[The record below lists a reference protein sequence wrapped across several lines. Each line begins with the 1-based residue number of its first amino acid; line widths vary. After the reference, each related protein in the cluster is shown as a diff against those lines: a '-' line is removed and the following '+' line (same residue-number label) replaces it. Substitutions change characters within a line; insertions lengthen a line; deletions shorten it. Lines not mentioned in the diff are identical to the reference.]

1 MPTGSVYAE
10 FFRPEFFRPGFL
22 RAGSACVAWLAL
34 AASALAQT
42 PEERCLLDALRQAA
56 PRTTVEQ
63 LRAGCVEP
71 SAPEPARVAPA
82 PESLPRLPEAG
93 APVVGSTVGV
103 VRDTPQGLSV
113 APVSR
118 SKPIG
123 DSPVRRRIEEEG
135 VLWGERF
142 ALLPH
147 RPNYLLPLSHSFDTP
162 GSAGDEP
169 VQRNEV
175 KFQISFKLPLT
186 PPLYGGRL
194 AVFFGYTGQSW
205 WQAYNSERSS
215 PFREYS
221 HEPEVFASWA
231 PAMQLFGWDWRVA
244 SAGFVHQSNGRSG
257 EFSRSWNRLFAEMLL
272 DRPGP
277 WWIGI
282 RPWWRIPESAKAG
295 PDSPRGDDNPDITR
309 YAGHGELRFGYA
321 GRLQNWTL
329 TMRRSLS
336 DGGKGAVQLDYSR
349 PTGFSPNLRWH
360 VQYFDGYGEN
370 LLDYRT
376 HIRRIGVGVMLND
389 WY

>member
-1 MPTGSVYAE
+1 MPTGLIHAG
-10 FFRPEFFRPGFL
+10 FFRPGFL
-22 RAGSACVAWLAL
+22 RTGSAFVAGLAL
-34 AASALAQT
+34 TAGALAQT
-42 PEERCLLDALRQAA
+42 PEERCLLDALRQAT
-56 PRTTVEQ
+56 PLTTVEQ

-71 SAPEPARVAPA
+71 PTPEPARVAPA
-82 PESLPRLPEAG
+82 PESLAPPPAAG
-93 APVVGSTVGV
+93 GSIAGPTVGV

-118 SKPIG
+118 SKPVG

-135 VLWGERF
+135 VLWSERF

-147 RPNYLLPLSHSFDTP
+147 RPNYLLPFSHSLDTP
-162 GSAGDEP
+162 GTAGAAP

-175 KFQISFKLPLT
+175 KFQVSFKFPLT
-186 PPLYGGRL
+186 PPLYDGRL
-194 AVFFGYTGQSW
+194 AVFFAYTGQSW

-221 HEPEVFASWA
+221 HEPEVFAAWA
-231 PAMQLFGWDWRVA
+231 PAMQLLGWDWRVA
-244 SAGFVHQSNGRSG
+244 SAGFVHQSNGRAG
-257 EFSRSWNRLFAEMLL
+257 EFSRSWNRLFAEALL

-282 RPWWRIPESAKAG
+282 RPWWRIPEDAKPS

-309 YAGHGELRFGYA
+309 YAGHGELRVGYA
-321 GRLQNWTL
+321 GGLHNWTL

-349 PTGFSPNLRWH
+349 PTGISPNLRWH

-376 HIRRIGVGVMLND
+376 RIRRIGLGVMLND

>member
-1 MPTGSVYAE
+1 MPTDSVHA
-10 FFRPEFFRPGFL
+10 GLL
-22 RAGSACVAWLAL
+22 RAGFPGAGIAGIAWLAL

-56 PRTTVEQ
+56 PLTTVEE
-63 LRAGCVEP
+63 LRAGCAGLP
-71 SAPEPARVAPA
+71 APAPARVAPV
-82 PESLPRLPEAG
+82 PESLAPPPEAG
-93 APVVGSTVGV
+93 ETVAGSAVSV

-118 SKPIG
+118 SKPAG

-147 RPNYLLPLSHSFDTP
+147 RPNYLLPFSHSLDAPGTA
-162 GSAGDEP
+162 GSAP

-175 KFQISFKLPLT
+175 KFQISFKFPLT
-186 PPLYGGRL
+186 PPLYDGRL
-194 AVFFGYTGQSW
+194 AAFFAYTGQYW

-221 HEPEVFASWA
+221 HEPEVFVSWA
-231 PAMQLFGWDWRVA
+231 PAMRLLGWDWRMA
-244 SAGFVHQSNGRSG
+244 SAGFVHQSNGRSAG
-257 EFSRSWNRLFAEMLL
+257 FSRSWNRLFAEMLL

-277 WWIGI
+277 WWVAI
-282 RPWWRIPESAKAG
+282 RPWWRIPEDARPD
-295 PDSPRGDDNPDITR
+295 PDSARGDDNPDITR
-309 YAGHGELRFGYA
+309 YAGHGELRAGYA
-321 GRLQNWTL
+321 DGLQNWTL

-360 VQYFDGYGEN
+360 VQYFDGYGES

-376 HIRRIGVGVMLND
+376 RIRRIGFGVMLND